1 MSYPRLTPFIG
12 MKEDLEKRLPLY
24 LNDFT
29 NFFNMK
35 VSASILYMFFTSIG
49 PAITFAN
56 LLQEKTG
63 GEVGVLEVMFSTAIC
78 GVCISLFAGQPLVI
92 VGVTGP
98 VSILTIA
105 IFDMA
110 DRWNL
115 NFLPFYA
122 WSQIWAAIMLILQA
136 ILNHCDMVPWVSRF
150 SCEIFGVLI
159 ALIYIYSGIAAMYDA
174 FDGGNET
181 GIFQLL
187 ISLGMLWTS
196 MQLSDAKSWVI
207 TSSSVRDVIAD
218 YGASVSLLFWTAV
231 IYFPGAKNVDVG
243 TLEVPDRFDT
253 TTGRAWFVD
262 LSDIPAWG
270 IFAALLPGFIIAVLF
285 FFDHNVSSLMCQDPA
300 HKLKKPAAF
309 HWDYFIVGIC
319 LFVTGLL
326 GIPPTNGL
334 IPQAPLHAKSLLIRE
349 QVEDTSEG
357 KPAGSTKLIVVGCY
371 EQRIS
376 NLFTSILIG
385 LMCFNPFLKIVR
397 LIPTAA
403 LSGLFLFMGV
413 SSFAGN
419 QFVERLMLLVTEPA
433 LRVSQ
438 HMFLEGVEITEMMK
452 FTLLQLGICLTIF
465 VITFTQAAMVFPVLI
480 GVLVPFRLVSIP
492 QYFSAA
498 AVMYMDLIT
507 NTDHSEGSEEQYATV
522 DGDTNQPR
530 DMVIEFAERE
540 QQSSDDVELVDS
552 SENKNG

>member
-1 MSYPRLTPFIG
+1 MSYPRATPFLG
-12 MKEDLEKRLPLY
+12 MKEDLEKRIPLY
-24 LNDFT
+24 LDDFT
-29 NFFNMK
+29 NFFNLK

-56 LLQEKTG
+56 LLQDKTDG
-63 GEVGVLEVMFSTAIC
+63 KVGVLEVMFSTAIC

-159 ALIYIYSGIAAMYDA
+159 ALIYIYSGIAAIVDA

-187 ISLGMLWTS
+187 IALGMLWTS
-196 MQLSDAKSWVI
+196 IQLSDAKGWVVA
-207 TSSSVRDVIAD
+207 TSSVRDVMAD
-218 YGASVSLLFWTAV
+218 YGASVSLILWTAV
-231 IYFPGAKNVDVG
+231 IYFPGANNVDVG
-243 TLEVPDRFDT
+243 TLEVPSRFDT

-262 LSDIPAWG
+262 LSDIPVWG
-270 IFAALLPGFIIAVLF
+270 VFAAILPGFIIAVLF
-285 FFDHNVSSLMCQDPA
+285 FFDHNVSSLMCQDPE
-300 HKLKKPAAF
+300 HKLKKPPAF
-309 HWDYFIVGIC
+309 HWDYFIVGVC
-319 LFVTGLL
+319 LFVTGIL

-334 IPQAPLHAKSLLIRE
+334 IPQAPLHTKSLLIRE
-349 QVEDTSEG
+349 RVEDTAEG
-357 KPAGSTKLIVVGCY
+357 KPPGSVKLEVVGCY
-371 EQRIS
+371 EQRVS
-376 NLFTSILIG
+376 NLSTSVLIG
-385 LMCFNPFLKIVR
+385 LMCFNPFLKVVR

-419 QFVERLMLLVTEPA
+419 QFAERLFLLVTEPP
-433 LRVSQ
+433 LRKSEYS
-438 HMFLEGVEITEMMK
+438 FLDNVDFAEMRK
-452 FTLLQLGICLTIF
+452 FTLMQLAICLVIF
-465 VITFTQAAMVFPVLI
+465 VITFTPAAMVFPVLI
-480 GVLVPFRLVSIP
+480 GILVPFRLVMLP
-492 QYFSAA
+492 KYFSPD
-498 AVMYMDLIT
+498 AVLHMDPVEHI
-507 NTDHSEGSEEQYATV
+507 NHEQSVTLSTATAV
-522 DGDTNQPR
+522 PTEAPLN
-530 DMVIEFAERE
+530 VFEIE
-540 QQSSDDVELVDS
+540 
-552 SENKNG
+552 N